1 MSEREL
7 QRRKLTG
14 TLASCTVT
22 ASVAALGLGGDRFVH
37 AADTST
43 RESLEKEVNEFY
55 TELSSKFFQAP
66 TQIIIPTNANR
77 KSGRL
82 CSWDSYLINYSLN
95 KLSKL
100 VELKEPEVIS
110 RYLGVFSVLFV
121 LQPKAWEISRTYIL
135 GDRSGSLKEA
145 SNLKLEVGTFANMP
159 KHLAKQC
166 FFRKLIW
173 CSFLLFQLS

>member
-37 AADTST
+37 AADSST
-43 RESLEKEVNEFY
+43 RESLEKEVTEFY

-77 KSGRL
+77 KNG
-82 CSWDSYLINYSLN
+82 
-95 KLSKL
+95 
-100 VELKEPEVIS
+100 
-110 RYLGVFSVLFV
+110 
-121 LQPKAWEISRTYIL
+121 
-135 GDRSGSLKEA
+135 
-145 SNLKLEVGTFANMP
+145 
-159 KHLAKQC
+159 
-166 FFRKLIW
+166 
-173 CSFLLFQLS
+173 